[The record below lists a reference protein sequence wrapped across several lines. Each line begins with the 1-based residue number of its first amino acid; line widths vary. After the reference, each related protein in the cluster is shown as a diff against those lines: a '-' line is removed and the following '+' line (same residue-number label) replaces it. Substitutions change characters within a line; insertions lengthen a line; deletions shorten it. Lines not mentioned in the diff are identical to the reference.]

1 MIGVVADTFF
11 GFSLILEGEGEGY
24 FSSTNPGLLDECA
37 ELLGEDENKNL
48 SLMTKVGN
56 DSEGDLIKDW
66 YDTNFSLD
74 VTYYES
80 KLYPT
85 AVSIDAEMRYRYSAL
100 QDIREEEVLDF
111 IDSKGVNTLIVA
123 ASLLSFK
130 PVSREIVKAIEKR
143 KEKLS
148 YVIVDAATSYNILLL
163 EELKENIESILESGL
178 KVFMVGEVLSV
189 EGVKKMSRD
198 RRDELLVPP
207 EKKCKK

>member
-24 FSSTNPGLLDECA
+24 FSNTNPGLLDECA

-56 DSEGDLIKDW
+56 DLEGDTIKDW

-100 QDIREEEVLDF
+100 QDIREKEVLDF
-111 IDSKGVNTLIVA
+111 IDSKGVDTLIVA

-130 PVSREIVKAIEKR
+130 PVSKEIVKAIEKR

-178 KVFMVGEVLSV
+178 NVFMVGEALSV
-189 EGVKKMSRD
+189 EGVKKMSSD
-198 RRDELLVPP
+198 RRDELLVSS
-207 EKKCKK
+207 EKKCQK